1 MSLDGMGLR
10 FREGAVEVGAEAATG
25 QEVGQHVGW
34 TRGIT
39 GLFSSAP

>member
-1 MSLDGMGLR
+1 VSLDGMGLG
-10 FREGAVEVGAEAATG
+10 FREGGVEVGAEAATS
-25 QEVGQHVGW
+25 QEVGQHVDW